1 MEPDYGII
9 IGLITV
15 VGAATILA
23 LSYVGAFMLGHT
35 RGRRDAERAL
45 RAETRE
51 EARVGNADRLLVVES
66 AVDAVA
72 RAIER
77 LTDAQR
83 IALLEHTRIASAME
97 SRARSVSGQPR
108 NTPT

>member
-1 MEPDYGII
+1 MEPDYGVI

-15 VGAATILA
+15 SGCAAILA
-23 LSYVGAFMLGHT
+23 LSYVGAFLLGQA
-35 RGRRDAERAL
+35 RGRRDAEREL
-45 RAETRE
+45 RAESRE

-83 IALLEHTRIASAME
+83 VALLEQTRIASMTE
-97 SRARSVSGQPR
+97 SRSRSATGQPR

>member
-1 MEPDYGII
+1 METDYGVI
-9 IGLITV
+9 IGLISIV
-15 VGAATILA
+15 AGVGVLGM
-23 LSYVGAFMLGHT
+23 SYVGAFLLGQM
-35 RGRRDAERAL
+35 RGRRDADRTL
-45 RAETRE
+45 RADTRDE
-51 EARVGNADRLLVVES
+51 PRVGHADRLLVVES

-83 IALLEHTRIASAME
+83 IALLEQARISSLSE
-97 SRARSVSGQPR
+97 GRVRPPSGQPR